1 MDDFEVFEE
10 LFSFDPIFAYNEQT
24 VNKILKCRRSMEN
37 ELFIDRLLKTLGIEQ
52 GHDLYPPRSN
62 QDLRD
67 LHQQI
72 IDSPSPDHHKQS
84 VLYYILKDM
93 PDRDAQPAVDFAKA
107 VFLPERYRIFM
118 DGIWNL
124 DRAKFAQAVD
134 YLTEPVLI
142 PTFPEELIYTL
153 CTHPDQRD
161 DKLPL
166 AYYHTVS
173 PAITSP
179 KVLKAL
185 FSVLA
190 KASVT
195 DAFFWARKQD
205 RSIYRVLFEQL
216 IGSTLDEKEG
226 EERARHSM
234 ELIQLPFSKEEEV
247 WFETYL
253 SEGRGKNLPDAGETL
268 RIRNMITGRT
278 RAITDSGNR
287 FGANSNDRMDW
298 SSLGGIG
305 FGSSS
310 ALQYSP
316 SPRTLDDARERKLR
330 DEK

>member
-10 LFSFDPIFAYNEQT
+10 LFSFNPIFAYNEQT
-24 VNKILKCRRSMEN
+24 INRILKCRRSMEN
-37 ELFIDRLLKTLGIEQ
+37 ELFIDRLLKTLGIEH

-67 LHQQI
+67 LHQHI
-72 IDSPSPDHHKQS
+72 IDSSSPDHHKQS
-84 VLYYILKDM
+84 VLYYILKDV
-93 PDRDAQPAVDFAKA
+93 PDDRDAQQPAVDFAKA

-124 DRAKFAQAVD
+124 DRAHFTKAVD

-166 AYYHTVS
+166 AYYYTAS

-195 DAFFWARKQD
+195 EAFFWSRKQD
-205 RSIYRVLFEQL
+205 ESMNRILFEQL
-216 IGSTLDEKEG
+216 IESILDGKEG
-226 EERARHSM
+226 QERAKHGT

-247 WFETYL
+247 WFEVYL
-253 SEGRGKNLPDAGETL
+253 SEGKGRNLPGAEDML
-268 RIRNMITGRT
+268 RIRKTVTGRT
-278 RAITDSGNR
+278 RAIADSSNG
-287 FGANSNDRMDW
+287 FAANTSDGMDW
-298 SSLGGIG
+298 SSLGGSWEQ
-305 FGSSS
+305 GSMI
-310 ALQYSP
+310 
-316 SPRTLDDARERKLR
+316 AR
-330 DEK
+330 